1 MSRSVTSVRLHSV
14 EWRGR
19 ERPRHL
25 FWVKASLRARNL
37 LRPSLG
43 LKPML
48 SYCTFCSAPESRLKK
63 KKKSRQHE
71 LFPLFKDLIYFS
83 NQEVFFSWFGSFF
96 SFGGKMAEPK
106 NYDLLKTVFLL
117 IWKEK
122 KNYVM
127 WFIMMPCWT
136 GLRENKQLTKKK
148 NQQWNNVEMIPPTS
162 SGVIP
167 AIGIRLTRPLL
178 LLLLK
183 YSEKYF
189 I

>member
-1 MSRSVTSVRLHSV
+1 
-14 EWRGR
+14 
-19 ERPRHL
+19 
-25 FWVKASLRARNL
+25 
-37 LRPSLG
+37 
-43 LKPML
+43 
-48 SYCTFCSAPESRLKK
+48 
-63 KKKSRQHE
+63 
-71 LFPLFKDLIYFS
+71 
-83 NQEVFFSWFGSFF
+83 
-96 SFGGKMAEPK
+96 MAEPK

-122 KNYVM
+122 KELCDVIHYDAMLN
-127 WFIMMPCWT
+127 WIAW
-136 GLRENKQLTKKK
+136 KQTTNQKKKKK
-148 NQQWNNVEMIPPTS
+148 NINKFQIFFVEMIPPTS